1 MNIRRLYK
9 HKTRHLVIPFIIALL
24 VSIVYFFVLYAVYIQ
39 YLHEIFQ
46 NDNETRISDSARQ
59 TALLVEER
67 MSNNIRTLEQLSSVF
82 YYSEDLFS
90 DSIIEY
96 LRSKIDFL
104 GVGHIDIVQPDG
116 SAYVVSKGGFVFSRI
131 NYADEEFFQK
141 AMQGIPVISFL
152 EDPPFDLTE
161 VFVCAVPV
169 FQADGIGGVLVG
181 VYDTLVLEQLLNLNN
196 GLQNNIKIIVT
207 GDGTFITHRNDPDFS
222 KFGNNFFDTLTQND
236 FFNGYSL
243 ESLRGAVMYRTT
255 GITGIKLDGQYC
267 YIAYNPLSFDNC
279 YLFTLIP
286 AESLELIS
294 GAFTRLTILIAILQ
308 TIFILMIGAFFV
320 VLYQINRKELY
331 NLAFQDTVTG
341 GGNRAWFLYEA
352 EQILQSAEPDQYAL
366 VLLDIDNLKIL
377 NDTFGYDAGNMVL
390 KLIYQFSRELLDS
403 GEIVSRSMQDDF
415 IMLLHY
421 SANDTLVDRIEKLV
435 AKINNCDKTGTG
447 IDNNYI
453 ISLSAGVYRI
463 EDTRLELLS
472 VFDRAA
478 MALSRAKKLQGI
490 LLRYAFFQEQDRLRL
505 REEKRIEN
513 RMEEALANNEF
524 VVYIQPKYNISTNK
538 VSGAEALI
546 RWLDPEKGMIPP
558 DMFIPLFERNGFIF
572 KIDLFVFEQV
582 CKMIRE
588 EIDRGLKPHKISVN
602 LSRAYLNRPHFLDSF
617 KDLCY
622 KYAVPPSYLELEL
635 TETIVFENMNILI
648 QKIEEMHSFGFTC
661 SLDDFGSG
669 YSSLNI
675 LKMVPVDVLKLDKEF
690 FADTENATDRG
701 ASVIESV
708 IELARKLKMKTV
720 SEGVEKEWQVEF
732 LRKAKCDTVQGY
744 IYCRPVPMHE
754 YEKIAFSN

>member
-9 HKTRHLVIPFIIALL
+9 HKTRHLVIPFSIALL
-24 VSIVYFFVLYAVYIQ
+24 VSIVYFFVLYAVYIR
-39 YLHEIFQ
+39 YLRDIFQ
-46 NDNETRISDSARQ
+46 NDSENSITESARQ
-59 TALLVEER
+59 SALLVEER
-67 MSNNIRTLEQLSSVF
+67 MINNVHALEQLSSVF
-82 YYSEDLFS
+82 YYSDDLFS

-96 LRSKIDFL
+96 LESKIDFL
-104 GVGHIDIVQPDG
+104 GAGHIDIVQPDG

-236 FFNGYSL
+236 FLDGYSF
-243 ESLRGAVMYRTT
+243 ESFRGAIMYRTS
-255 GITGIKLDGQYC
+255 GITCIDIDGQY
-267 YIAYNPLSFDNC
+267 YYTAYNPLAFDDC
-279 YLFTLIP
+279 YLITLIP

-294 GAFTRLTILIAILQ
+294 GAFTRLTILIAMLQ
-308 TIFILMIGAFFV
+308 TTFILLIGAFFV
-320 VLYQINRKELY
+320 LLYRINRKALY
-331 NLAFQDTVTG
+331 NLAFEDTVTG

-352 EQILQSAEPDQYAL
+352 ERILQTASADQYAL

-390 KLIYQFSRELLDS
+390 KFIYRFSRELLHP

-415 IMLLHY
+415 VMLLRY
-421 SANDTLVDRIEKLV
+421 SENDILVERIERLV
-435 AKINNCDKTGTG
+435 GKINNCDKNGTG
-447 IDNNYI
+447 IDSNYI

-472 VFDRAA
+472 IFDRAA
-478 MALSRAKKLQGI
+478 MALARAKKQQGI
-490 LLRYAFFQEQDRLRL
+490 LLRYAFFQERDRLRL

-524 VVYIQPKYNISTNK
+524 VVYIQPKYNIKTNS

-546 RWLDPEKGMIPP
+546 RWMDPERGMIPP
-558 DMFIPLFERNGFIF
+558 DVFIPLFERNGFIF

-617 KDLCY
+617 KDLCH

-690 FADTENATDRG
+690 FTDTESAEDRG

-708 IELARKLKMKTV
+708 IELAQRLKMKTV

-732 LRKAKCDTVQGY
+732 LRKAKCDMVQGY
-744 IYCRPVPMHE
+744 IYSRPVPIHE
-754 YEKIAFSN
+754 YEKIAFGS